1 MTDQTKTIAE
11 SNNFIVLN
19 KYTKCDQPDGGYQ
32 TEDDLERELLKDLQN
47 QGYEFVPGLN
57 SPETMLANV
66 RVQLQILNEVQFTDA
81 EWQRF
86 VMEYL
91 DNPSD
96 NITDKARKIHD
107 NHIYDFTFDDGHLQN
122 IALLDKKNI
131 PRNKVQVIKQFAQ
144 KAHKPIAMM

>member
-1 MTDQTKTIAE
+1 MTEQTKTIAE

-19 KYTKCDQPDGGYQ
+19 KYTKCDQPDRGYQ

-47 QGYEFVPGLN
+47 QGYEFAPGLN

-66 RVQLQILNEVQFTDA
+66 RVQLQSLNEVQFTDA

-96 NITDKARKIHD
+96 NIKI
-107 NHIYDFTFDDGHLQN
+107 G
-122 IALLDKKNI
+122 
-131 PRNKVQVIKQFAQ
+131 R
-144 KAHKPIAMM
+144 AHV